1 MMHRPRCLSYDRRM
15 IIRRV
20 AGICCVVWIA
30 LPWAAST
37 ADLLIENVTLIDGTG
52 SAPMPGASV
61 LVTDGRVSRVTG
73 DTIAAPDQ
81 VERVDGSGK
90 FLIPGLFDIHIHIP
104 KGSSNP
110 QVAGGFDRE
119 VGLESLHSF
128 LYSGVTSVYDA
139 GNHPDYS
146 MTLRA
151 DERAGRIVS
160 PRIFATGAGVT
171 FPKSWGASPGAVLIS
186 NWPDDA
192 TALDANFAR
201 QPDLQKITYENFGA
215 GANPWVPSFPQELIV
230 QIIGYARQQGVRT
243 TVHISDEAHARVVVA
258 AGAQTLAHP
267 VPGGRLTDEFVDI
280 LAKQRVIVAT
290 TLAVFDNIVR
300 IVEDPSFLDEPLFR
314 AVIAPDEIEKLKTTD
329 RQRYSAIGWGTWFKT
344 ILPYAQQN
352 VGRIHAAGG
361 IVALGTDRHYGPL
374 TQRELELVVEAG
386 IPPLEAIKVA
396 TLNSA
401 AYVGAADRLGS
412 IEQGKLADMVL
423 LTADPTLDIRNTSQI
438 EAVFKAGER
447 IDRGALN
454 LPVNR

>member
-1 MMHRPRCLSYDRRM
+1 MSGLFRSVVSLALWFAL
-15 IIRRV
+15 
-20 AGICCVVWIA
+20 AG
-30 LPWAAST
+30 WASA

-52 SAPMPGASV
+52 RAPMAGASV
-61 LVTDGRVSRVTG
+61 LVADGRFARVSR
-73 DTIAAPDQ
+73 DEIRSPA
-81 VERVDGSGK
+81 RVARIDGRGK
-90 FLIPGLFDIHIHIP
+90 FLIPGLFDVHIHIP
-104 KGSSNP
+104 RGPANP
-110 QVAGGFDRE
+110 DVPGGFDRQ

-146 MTLRA
+146 ITLRA

-160 PRIFATGAGVT
+160 PRIFATGSGVT
-171 FPKSWGASPGAVLIS
+171 YPKSWGASLGAVLVS
-186 NWPDDA
+186 SWPEDA
-192 TALDANFAR
+192 RALDANFAR

-215 GANPWVPSFPQELIV
+215 GANPWVPSFPEELMV
-230 QIIGYARQQGVRT
+230 KIIAYARQQGIRT

-258 AGAQTLAHP
+258 AGAETLAHP
-267 VPGGRLTDEFVDI
+267 VPGGRLTDEFVKI
-280 LAKQRVIVAT
+280 LADKGVIIAT

-314 AVIAPDEIEKLKTTD
+314 AVINAEEIEKLKTTS
-329 RQRYSAIGWGTWFKT
+329 RKRYAATGWGTWFKT

-361 IVALGTDRHYGPL
+361 IVALGTDRHFGPL
-374 TQRELELVVEAG
+374 TQRELELVVQAG
-386 IPPLEAIKVA
+386 ISPLEAIKIA

-423 LTADPTLDIRNTSQI
+423 LSADPLTDIRNVGLIDT
-438 EAVFKAGER
+438 VFKGGQP
-447 IDRGALN
+447 IDRTALQ